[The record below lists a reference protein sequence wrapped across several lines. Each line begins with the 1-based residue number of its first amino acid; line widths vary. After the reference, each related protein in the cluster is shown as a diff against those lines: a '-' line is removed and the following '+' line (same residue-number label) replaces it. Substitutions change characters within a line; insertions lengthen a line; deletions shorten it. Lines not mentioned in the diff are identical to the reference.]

1 MVLYY
6 LFLSLFQK
14 HYYIVCDMKDENLL
28 YSSLTREKNYTCGNA
43 NKTGTTKSKIQKI
56 HPSLS
61 VDTNIQPKRNN
72 QK

>member
-28 YSSLTREKNYTCGNA
+28 YSLTREKNYKMPTT
-43 NKTGTTKSKIQKI
+43 TGTTKSKIQKI

>member
-28 YSSLTREKNYTCGNA
+28 YSLTREKNYNCQQN
-43 NKTGTTKSKIQKI
+43 NNHKSKIQKI